1 MTKHSNLGRSAA
13 RVAALTLA
21 GALPL
26 VSQAQSASDDWKFGA
41 TIYGWFPSIGGTTSF
56 PPPSNGGPSIDVS
69 TKQVIDALKFT
80 FMGTLEARK
89 GQWGAWTDLVY
100 ADFGATKSGSRDF
113 SIGHAGVPVG
123 VDANLNL
130 DVKTWIWTVAGTYN
144 LATTP
149 EYTTDLVAGA
159 RLLDMEQTLGWQ
171 FNGDLSGTPILDR
184 AGSTTIS
191 LNRWDGIVGVKGRAN
206 LGAERKWFV
215 PYYADVGTGQTKLTW
230 QAVTGLGYQ
239 FDWGAL
245 ALTYRYLDYQMKS
258 GSKVES
264 LTLSGVA
271 LSASF
276 TF

>member
-1 MTKHSNLGRSAA
+1 MKHSNLGRSAA

-26 VSQAQSASDDWKFGA
+26 VAQAQSASDDWKFGA
-41 TIYGWFPSIGGTTSF
+41 TIYGWFPAIGGTTSF

-100 ADFGATKSGSRDF
+100 ADFGASKSGSRDF

-159 RLLDMEQTLGWQ
+159 RLLDLEQTLGWQ